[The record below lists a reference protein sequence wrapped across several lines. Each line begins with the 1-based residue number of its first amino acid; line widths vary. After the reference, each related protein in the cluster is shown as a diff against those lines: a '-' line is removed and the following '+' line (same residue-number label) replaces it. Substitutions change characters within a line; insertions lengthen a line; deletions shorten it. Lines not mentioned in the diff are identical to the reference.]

1 METFA
6 RIIYNINTHTV
17 LHVAEHTDKGVT
29 SFNILDTEGNT
40 RGMTIGHCSTL
51 HPILVAQGYN
61 VDVLEA
67 YMNDKN
73 IAIPE

>member
-29 SFNILDTEGNT
+29 SFNILDTD
-40 RGMTIGHCSTL
+40 IGHCSTL